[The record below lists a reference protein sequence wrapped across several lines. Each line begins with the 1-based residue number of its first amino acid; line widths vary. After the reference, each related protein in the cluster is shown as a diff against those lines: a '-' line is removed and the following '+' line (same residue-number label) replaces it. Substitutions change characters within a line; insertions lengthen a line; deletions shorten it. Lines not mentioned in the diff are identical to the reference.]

1 MIYVFT
7 PKRISP
13 DCLFKSIQ
21 RQLKISILSPRCA
34 VFCTFFQ
41 NVNPLTQWC
50 DVHSGDNFVIECLGE
65 IENKFEN
72 TLVCLSGAQMG
83 SNYEKWR
90 SKILRHTPFNKQL
103 DLNIS

>member
-34 VFCTFFQ
+34 VFCRFFQ
-41 NVNPLTQWC
+41 NLNPLTQRC

-65 IENKFEN
+65 IKNKFEN

-83 SNYEKWR
+83 SNYEKMEVENLKTH
-90 SKILRHTPFNKQL
+90 SL
-103 DLNIS
+103 